1 MRLANLKEFRRLI
14 YTPDSA
20 PTEGTLRAQ
29 IQRGEIPG
37 GTRQGSRYYVDLDE
51 FDRATGLSRNL
62 TKQHAETA
70 RAPEL
75 EGLL

>member
-1 MRLANLKEFRRLI
+1 MRLANLQEFRRLI

-20 PTEGTLRAQ
+20 PSPNTLRAQ
-29 IQRGEIPG
+29 INAGQIPG
-37 GTRQGSRYYVDLDE
+37 GTRHGSRYYVDLDE
-51 FDRATGLSRNL
+51 FDRATSLSRNL
-62 TKQHAETA
+62 AKQHAETA